1 MPKVSASEGAD
12 KLKRGIAAHGQDYA
26 AGIQKVTVNPAELA
40 AAKEEEWFASITD
53 AYNNS
58 RFSKGL
64 SRVTLQSWKAA
75 VADGG
80 VSRYTQSADRAAKN
94 YQSFAA
100 EFYPYLD
107 QVQNQVK
114 AMPKR
119 NMAESIARMVKNVEL
134 IHEFKNR

>member
-1 MPKVSASEGAD
+1 MPKVTATEGAD
-12 KLKRGIAAHGQDYA
+12 KLKRGISAHGQDYA
-26 AGIQKVTVNPAELA
+26 SGVQKVTVNPAELA
-40 AAKEEEWFASITD
+40 AAKQDEWFLALQD
-53 AYNNS
+53 AYNND

-64 SRVTLQSWKAA
+64 GRVTLSSWKAS

-94 YQSFAA
+94 YQAFAQ

-107 QVQNQVK
+107 SVQSQVK